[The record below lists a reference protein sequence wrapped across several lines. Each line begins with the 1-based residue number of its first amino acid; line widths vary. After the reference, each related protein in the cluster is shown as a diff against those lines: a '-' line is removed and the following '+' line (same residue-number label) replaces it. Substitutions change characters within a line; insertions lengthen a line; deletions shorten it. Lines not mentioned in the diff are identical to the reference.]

1 MLRKASFSIVNL
13 YADHMMASPPAS
25 AEEVWNATR
34 VHAREYS
41 DAAAKIGLT
50 PAEYK
55 QFRDALLDG
64 KAVYVTLPSHVD
76 AMAGYRHGYVYAVHN
91 ANIQGKAM
99 GWKVALPDGAIVY
112 VPQTCGNLSVLRQK
126 VALVAPVKRVPP
138 MKVSHY
144 VPPPPVVV
152 PPPTTVVLAP
162 PAVEPVVAPPA
173 PPLAVAAAAGSNNGW
188 LWGLPILG
196 GIITIITQHGSPP
209 PPCTSG
215 SNTLGV
221 CQNTAAVRN

>member
-1 MLRKASFSIVNL
+1 MIVNL

-126 VALVAPVKRVPP
+126 VALVAPVKRPP
-138 MKVSHY
+138 HRLSRSQQRRAR
-144 VPPPPVVV
+144 
-152 PPPTTVVLAP
+152 TTAGSGACRSWAASSRSSRNTVRRRP
-162 PAVEPVVAPPA
+162 PARAVRTRSAFVRTPRPFETR
-173 PPLAVAAAAGSNNGW
+173 VAAAG
-188 LWGLPILG
+188 
-196 GIITIITQHGSPP
+196 
-209 PPCTSG
+209 
-215 SNTLGV
+215 
-221 CQNTAAVRN
+221 RN